1 MGRPEQRTRKREA
14 AGKTC
19 RQMEN
24 YMVKLP
30 KVAEE
35 LDGGGYIRCPGNL
48 ETVRNENRP
57 RPTIL

>member
-14 AGKTC
+14 GGKNMSKN
-19 RQMEN
+19 RQLV

-35 LDGGGYIRCPGNL
+35 LDGGGDIPVPREL
-48 ETVRNENRP
+48 RNGKK
-57 RPTIL
+57 